1 MLLSLGLGVGIWLLT
16 VLITWSWIKL
26 AEARQIHDG
35 PERRR
40 LHDTFVPRAGG
51 IGIAIVM
58 LASVVAIFLTIGYRS
73 YLWLLLL
80 AAIFLFSM
88 LGFWDDLKPIRA
100 GRKLLLHLL
109 AAAILL
115 LVCKF
120 PLSMDTMMAV
130 VIALAYLVMVNI
142 WNFMDGS
149 DGMVGMQSLLMAI
162 GFLSLGAY
170 TTATHY
176 YALVL
181 CVACLGFLP
190 FNFPVA
196 RVFMGDVGSHGL
208 GAAVAGLAILAYTE
222 NQMTALEIACLMSA
236 LWIDAV
242 LTFLRRLFRGFKVTH
257 PHRSHLY
264 QYAIRKGKSHV
275 SVCGYYAVW
284 TVAVIMVIGIN
295 RDLSESGQ
303 RYVLMGLMATGV
315 ALHQGFRLFVLKSD
329 RSPKIPESDT

>member
-26 AEARQIHDG
+26 AEARHIHDR

-40 LHDTFVPRAGG
+40 LHDTFIPRAGG
-51 IGIAIVM
+51 IGIALAM
-58 LASVVAIFLTIGYRS
+58 LASVVAIFLTVGYRNN
-73 YLWLLLL
+73 LWLLLL
-80 AAIFLFSM
+80 AAIFLFSI

-100 GRKLLLHLL
+100 GMKLLLHLL

-115 LVCKF
+115 LVCIF
-120 PLSMDTMMAV
+120 LLSMDSMMSF
-130 VIALAYLVMVNI
+130 VIASTYLVMVNI

-162 GFLSLGAY
+162 GFISLCSF
-170 TTATHY
+170 TTASYY

-181 CVACLGFLP
+181 SVACLGFLP

-196 RVFMGDVGSHGL
+196 RVFMGDVGSHVL

-222 NQMTALEIACLMSA
+222 NQMTALEIACLLSA

-242 LTFLRRLFRGFKVTH
+242 LTFLRRLFRGFKVTQ

-284 TVAVIMVIGIN
+284 TVAVIMVIGIS
-295 RDLSESGQ
+295 RDLSESVQ
-303 RYVLMGLMATGV
+303 RYVFMGLIVIGV
-315 ALHQGFRLFVLKSD
+315 ALHQGFRLFVLKSA
-329 RSPKIPESDT
+329 RSPQILKSEA